1 METKKLFSSIWLYFI
16 VSFLVGCTTST
27 PASSSPTRVASHVT
41 IDVSSKNQ
49 IIEADQIDFLNTQEN
64 TLYVHLTTNK
74 NKQDISTDTFLH
86 QVGAIDGGVFTEINS
101 HSNKIN
107 TWSAPLW
114 SNNTSTWWKTI
125 QSLKDQKETIWI
137 ETEGQRQDR
146 FSLLPGFFTADLQR
160 KCLCFLETEDEFTI
174 IDAENPDNLLHH
186 KIQNPF
192 SSISFHPNKPNAY
205 TFSQF
210 YKFSSGYLLIVSNY
224 SNQPYRYLFFPLAD
238 NNIMNPKEIMIPSE
252 FNAQWFLA
260 DAHYEANV
268 FVLLDYT
275 SLIAYENSLQY
286 PDAPPL
292 EEAEANTAKL
302 MVVDLFNPT
311 SPLYV
316 ESDVFLASAVRI
328 LYHPDGAQICIVPK
342 HLKDHAVRTPIW
354 NRKTNSIKIQNPVY
368 IPIEGVVFSD
378 PGLRFLRSNPL
389 EWQLFVSG
397 KDSTQKGWIVSCKA
411 TEKSLQCTEYVLEY
425 DEDFMIPSIASV
437 GDRFY
442 FTVVSKQAY
451 FSPMNRENTTSV
463 RLDTIVK
470 EP

>member
-1 METKKLFSSIWLYFI
+1 METKRPFVSIWFCCI
-16 VSFLVGCTTST
+16 VTILVGCTTST
-27 PASSSPTRVASHVT
+27 PSSSTPTRVASHITAEVPST
-41 IDVSSKNQ
+41 NQ
-49 IIEADQIDFLNTQEN
+49 IIEADQIDFLNIHN
-64 TLYVHLTTNK
+64 SALYIHLTDNK
-74 NKQDISTDTFLH
+74 NKQDVTTDTFHH
-86 QVGAIDGGVFTEINS
+86 QVGSVKDGVFKEITA
-101 HSNKIN
+101 HSSKIN

-114 SNNTSTWWKTI
+114 SDNTSTWWKTI
-125 QSLKDQKETIWI
+125 QSLKDQKEMIWI

-146 FSLLPGFFTADLQR
+146 FSVLSGFFTADLQR
-160 KCLCFLETEDEFTI
+160 KSICFLEKEDEFTI

-186 KIQNPF
+186 KVKNPF

-224 SNQPYRYLFFPLAD
+224 SDHPFRYLFFPLAD
-238 NNIMNPKEIMIPSE
+238 SNIMNPKEIIIPSE
-252 FNAQWFLA
+252 FDAQWFLA
-260 DAHYEANV
+260 DAHNEANV

-275 SLIAYENSLQY
+275 SLIAYEDSLQY

-292 EEAEANTAKL
+292 KEAEANTAKL

-328 LYHPDGAQICIVPK
+328 LYHPDGAQICIVPRY
-342 HLKDHAVRTPIW
+342 LKDHAVRTPIW
-354 NRKTNSIKIQNPVY
+354 NRESNSIKTQNPIY
-368 IPIEGVVFSD
+368 IPIDGKVFSD
-378 PGLRFLRSNPL
+378 PGLRFLRNNPL

-397 KDSTQKGWIVSCKA
+397 KDSTQSGWIVSCVA
-411 TEKSLQCTEYVLEY
+411 TEKSLQFIEYKVEY

-437 GDRFY
+437 GDRLY
-442 FTVVSKQAY
+442 FTVISKQAY

-463 RLDTIVK
+463 HLDTIAK